1 MGASHAKFLREVLR
15 ELTIDPNS
23 VVETNDET
31 LGRGAFGEVVVVKVN
46 GSRCACKKLHDVL
59 VEGSTQENSVA
70 DRFVEECERLSK
82 LHHPHIVQFL
92 GVHFGHSPNPSLIM
106 ELLPTNLGDFL
117 DKYKDVPSS
126 VKHSILYDVSLGLLY
141 LHSYKPVP
149 IIHRDLTVNNILL
162 THSLKAKITDLGVA
176 RTLNITYTQRQS
188 PMMTLC
194 PGNPTSMPPEALG
207 DRPVYD
213 TKLDVFSF
221 GHIVVH
227 VAIQEW
233 PMPRDADYIDPNTM
247 EEFHR
252 TEIERREDYISKMGG
267 DNPLQELA
275 VNCLQNDPS
284 LRPTTQQLVEEME
297 QLSTQTPLPYL
308 SLIDTMLEID
318 NLSARNRDLDSQVE
332 EKDDALQ
339 KVKELEAEMEAKNA
353 EIVAKN
359 AEIVAKNAEIVAKNA
374 EIVAKNAE
382 IESLKSQLAAATVDM
397 VIN

>member
-1 MGASHAKFLREVLR
+1 MGASNAKFLREELR
-15 ELTIDPNS
+15 ELTIDPSS

-31 LGRGAFGEVVVVKVN
+31 LGRGSFGEVVVVKVN

-59 VEGSTQENSVA
+59 VGSTTQENSVVQ
-70 DRFVEECERLSK
+70 RFVDECERLSK

-117 DKYKDVPSS
+117 DEYKDVPSS

-141 LHSYKPVP
+141 LHSYTPVP

-188 PMMTLC
+188 PMMTIC
-194 PGNPTSMPPEALG
+194 PGNPSSMPPEALG
-207 DRPVYD
+207 DYPVYD

-233 PMPRDADYIDPNTM
+233 PMPLDAEYIDPNTM
-247 EEFHR
+247 EVFHR
-252 TEIERREDYISKMGG
+252 TEIERREDHISKMGG

-275 VNCLQNDPS
+275 VSCLQNDPS
-284 LRPTTQQLVEEME
+284 LRPTTQQLVEKTE

-308 SLIDTMLEID
+308 SLIDTMREID
-318 NLSARNRDLDSQVE
+318 NLSARNKDLNSQVE

-339 KVKELEAEMEAKNA
+339 KVKELEAEME
-353 EIVAKN
+353 V
-359 AEIVAKNAEIVAKNA
+359 KNA

-382 IESLKSQLAAATVDM
+382 IENLKSQLAAATVDM